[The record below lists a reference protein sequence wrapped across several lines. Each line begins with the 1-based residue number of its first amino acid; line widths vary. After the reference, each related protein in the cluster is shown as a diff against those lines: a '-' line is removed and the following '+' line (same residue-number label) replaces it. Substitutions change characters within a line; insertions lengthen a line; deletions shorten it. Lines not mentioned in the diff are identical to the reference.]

1 MAKGTLLYGMES
13 EEKGEGQMTPGK
25 FIGRLFHA
33 VTAAHM
39 LHLTTRNGTHH
50 DALGKLYEDLLESSD
65 ELAEVYQGCTGQLL
79 EFTPCKFEVP
89 TDALAYVTELYECV
103 MENKLVMGSEFVI
116 QDLVGDCIEDIARA
130 KYRLTFLS

>member
-1 MAKGTLLYGMES
+1 MKSTLLYGGTEA
-13 EEKGEGQMTPGK
+13 KADEGAMTPGK

-50 DALGKLYEDLLESSD
+50 DALGKLYEVLLDSAD

-79 EFTPCKFEVP
+79 EFTSCPFVPP
-89 TDALAYVTELYECV
+89 TDAQSWIAELYECV
-103 MENKLVMGSEFVI
+103 EQNRLVMGTEFHI
-116 QDLVGDCIEDIARA
+116 QDLVGDVISDIARA
-130 KYRLTFLS
+130 KYKLTFLS

>member
-1 MAKGTLLYGMES
+1 MKSTLLYGGTEA
-13 EEKGEGQMTPGK
+13 KADEGAMTPGK

-39 LHLTTRNGTHH
+39 LHLGSKNGTHH

-103 MENKLVMGSEFVI
+103 MENKLVMGS
-116 QDLVGDCIEDIARA
+116 
-130 KYRLTFLS
+130 

>member
-1 MAKGTLLYGMES
+1 MKSTLLYGGTEA
-13 EEKGEGQMTPGK
+13 KADEGAMTPGK

-50 DALGKLYEDLLESSD
+50 DALGKLYEDLLDSAD

-79 EFTPCKFEVP
+79 EFTSCPFVPP
-89 TDALAYVTELYECV
+89 TDAQAWIAELHECV

-130 KYRLTFLS
+130 KYKLTFLS

>member
-1 MAKGTLLYGMES
+1 MKSTLLYGGTA
-13 EEKGEGQMTPGK
+13 EKADEGAMTPGK

-50 DALGKLYEDLLESSD
+50 DALGKLYEDLLDSAD

-79 EFTPCKFEVP
+79 EFTSCPFTVP
-89 TDALAYVTELYECV
+89 TDAQAWIFELYECV
-103 MENKLVMGSEFVI
+103 IENKLVMGSEIHI

-130 KYRLTFLS
+130 KYKLTFLS

>member
-1 MAKGTLLYGMES
+1 MKSTLLYGGTEA
-13 EEKGEGQMTPGK
+13 KADEGAMTPGK

-50 DALGKLYEDLLESSD
+50 DALGKLYEDLLDSAD

-79 EFTPCKFEVP
+79 EFTSCPFVPP
-89 TDALAYVTELYECV
+89 TDAQSWIAELYECV
-103 MENKLVMGSEFVI
+103 EQNRLVMGTEFHI
-116 QDLVGDCIEDIARA
+116 QDLVGDVISDIARA
-130 KYRLTFLS
+130 KYKLTFLS